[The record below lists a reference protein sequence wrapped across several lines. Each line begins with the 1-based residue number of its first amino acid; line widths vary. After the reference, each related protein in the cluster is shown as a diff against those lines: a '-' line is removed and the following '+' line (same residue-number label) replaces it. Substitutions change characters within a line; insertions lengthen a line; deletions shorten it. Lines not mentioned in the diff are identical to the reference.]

1 MPLHERTDGPEPEG
15 HDRFPL
21 GEREGAAAE
30 VVTYYENWE
39 KALADFEEGQYEKA
53 LEQFKALA
61 AQKEDDKV
69 ARYYIKITED
79 FFIKGKYPTEHDDV
93 GVAFN
98 PEDRVF
104 KLMQK

>member
-1 MPLHERTDGPEPEG
+1 MKMRSKM
-15 HDRFPL
+15 RL
-21 GEREGAAAE
+21 GDLLVA
-30 VVTYYENWE
+30 VQVIT
-39 KALADFEEGQYEKA
+39 EEQLTE
-53 LEQFKALA
+53 ALA

-79 FFIKGKYPTEHDDV
+79 FFIKGKYPTEHDDA